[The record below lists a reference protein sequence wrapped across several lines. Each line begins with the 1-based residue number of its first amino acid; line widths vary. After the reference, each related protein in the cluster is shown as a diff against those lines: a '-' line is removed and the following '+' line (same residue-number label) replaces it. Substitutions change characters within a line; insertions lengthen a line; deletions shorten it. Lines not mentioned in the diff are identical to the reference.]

1 MGCFN
6 GLENENFAGTL
17 TLGPDILQSVAG
29 VVHRAGTVN
38 LRNAFIHKTD
48 KCHLAGME
56 RYLIQSGK

>member
-6 GLENENFAGTL
+6 GFENENFAGTL
-17 TLGPDILQSVAG
+17 TLGPDIAG
-29 VVHRAGTVN
+29 VVHWDGTVN
-38 LRNAFIHKTD
+38 LRNVFIHKTD